1 MRNDRLQMARQME
14 RQTEKLKSSTSALV
28 NYLLR
33 PKPTALQSQ
42 VKNSALLYGK
52 NQVTNDRLQ
61 MARQMDRQTEKPKE
75 LHQCPSKLS
84 PEAQTYIPSISRQEL
99 CAPLWKKSNDR
110 LQMARQ
116 MDRQT
121 EKLKSSTSALV
132 NYLLR
137 PKPTALQ
144 SQVKNSA
151 LLYGRNQVTND
162 RLQMARQMDRQTEKL
177 KSSTSA
183 LVNYLL
189 RLKPTALQS
198 QVKNSALLFGRN
210 QMTNDRL
217 QMARQMD
224 RQTEK
229 LKSSTSALVN
239 YLLRPK
245 PTALQSQVKNS
256 ALLYGRNQMTNDRLQ
271 MARQMDRQTEKLK
284 SSTSALVNYLL
295 RLKPTAL
302 QSQVKNSALLYGRNQ
317 MTNGRWLDRWTDR
330 LKN

>member
-1 MRNDRLQMARQME
+1 ME
-14 RQTEKLKSSTSALV
+14 RQVEKLKSSTSALV

-33 PKPTALQSQ
+33 L
-42 VKNSALLYGK
+42 
-52 NQVTNDRLQ
+52 
-61 MARQMDRQTEKPKE
+61 
-75 LHQCPSKLS
+75 
-84 PEAQTYIPSISRQEL
+84 
-99 CAPLWKKSNDR
+99 
-110 LQMARQ
+110 
-116 MDRQT
+116 
-121 EKLKSSTSALV
+121 
-132 NYLLR
+132 
-137 PKPTALQ
+137 KPTALQ

-189 RLKPTALQS
+189 RLKPTTLQS
-198 QVKNSALLFGRN
+198 QVKNSALLYGRN
-210 QMTNDRL
+210 QVTNDRL
-217 QMARQMD
+217 QIARQMD

-239 YLLRPK
+239 YLLRLK
-245 PTALQSQVKNS
+245 PTGLQSQVKNS
-256 ALLYGRNQMTNDRLQ
+256 ALLYGRNQVTNDRLQMTRQMDRQTEKLKSSTSALVNYLLRLKPTGLQSQVKNSALLYGRNQVTNDRLQ

-295 RLKPTAL
+295 RLKPTGLQSQVKNSALLYGRNQVTNDRLQMTRQMDRQTEKLKSSTRALVNYLLRLKPTAL

-317 MTNGRWLDRWTDR
+317 IINDR
-330 LKN
+330 LQMARQMDR